1 TILTRVEYAK
11 TTGGRRIA
19 MTHAGVQVATR
30 TAYAPADW
38 PLRILPFTAHGAPKT
53 AEAVPTDIAGRACF
67 SGDLLA
73 RDRMLP
79 RLDAGDLVAVPETG
93 AYYFSNP
100 FSYNL
105 LPAVPV
111 YGYRTTS
118 DGAIEWA
125 LIPEVSL
132 WTESSPRRVHS
143 TAGLGTVGGLTPHLT
158 IQQTLSSKA

>member
-1 TILTRVEYAK
+1 
-11 TTGGRRIA
+11 
-19 MTHAGVQVATR
+19 
-30 TAYAPADW
+30 ADW

-53 AEAVPTDIAGRACF
+53 AEAVPTDIAGPACF

-118 DGAIEWA
+118 DGGVEWA
-125 LIPEVSL
+125 LIRRRQSVDRVLPEPRSFASGAWVCRRIYSSSNDSADREFEGLNDDLPRIPWKISHPSL
-132 WTESSPRRVHS
+132 R
-143 TAGLGTVGGLTPHLT
+143 
-158 IQQTLSSKA
+158 